1 MANKRIKRVIIAGA
15 GFSAPAKLPIQS
27 RIIDR
32 MAEVP
37 EMDFL
42 TGKMPEES
50 MTFLDAFI
58 TVGLF
63 LLDNYAK
70 KDYTEYR
77 VKYQKLVDKDLA
89 YRTFFGAQEIDFKSL
104 WSEETS
110 KTVRS
115 VLEKVVSQGSGK
127 NAGIEGYS
135 IGGKTATSQTLPRGS
150 GRYISSFLGF
160 APAENP
166 TVLGLCIIHNPQ
178 GMYYGGII
186 AAPVIRSSGAFLKM
200 YFHILES
207 KKQLR
212 RKPDKAESQHLINE
226 KKSFILVR
234 NYKKTKEL
242 KRCEDGVSCS
252 DPCADLIC
260 DQPCIRTDCY
270 PFFKKT

>member
-89 YRTFFGAQEIDFKSL
+89 YRTFFAAQEIDFKSL

-110 KTVRS
+110 KT
-115 VLEKVVSQGSGK
+115 
-127 NAGIEGYS
+127 
-135 IGGKTATSQTLPRGS
+135 
-150 GRYISSFLGF
+150 
-160 APAENP
+160 
-166 TVLGLCIIHNPQ
+166 LGL
-178 GMYYGGII
+178 
-186 AAPVIRSSGAFLKM
+186 V
-200 YFHILES
+200 
-207 KKQLR
+207 
-212 RKPDKAESQHLINE
+212 
-226 KKSFILVR
+226 
-234 NYKKTKEL
+234 
-242 KRCEDGVSCS
+242 
-252 DPCADLIC
+252 
-260 DQPCIRTDCY
+260 
-270 PFFKKT
+270 

>member
-89 YRTFFGAQEIDFKSL
+89 YRTFFGAQEIDFNSL

-110 KTVRS
+110 KTLTYVAY
-115 VLEKVVSQGSGK
+115 
-127 NAGIEGYS
+127 N
-135 IGGKTATSQTLPRGS
+135 
-150 GRYISSFLGF
+150 
-160 APAENP
+160 
-166 TVLGLCIIHNPQ
+166 II
-178 GMYYGGII
+178 
-186 AAPVIRSSGAFLKM
+186 
-200 YFHILES
+200 
-207 KKQLR
+207 
-212 RKPDKAESQHLINE
+212 KP
-226 KKSFILVR
+226 
-234 NYKKTKEL
+234 
-242 KRCEDGVSCS
+242 CEITRQSHRQD
-252 DPCADLIC
+252 I
-260 DQPCIRTDCY
+260 
-270 PFFKKT
+270 

>member
-15 GFSAPAKLPIQS
+15 GFSAPAKLPILS

-110 KTVRS
+110 KTLS
-115 VLEKVVSQGSGK
+115 SIFSDEAAHSKHVSNYYS
-127 NAGIEGYS
+127 EVYS
-135 IGGKTATSQTLPRGS
+135 IRENIRKAIQDEKLML
-150 GRYISSFLGF
+150 ISR
-160 APAENP
+160 
-166 TVLGLCIIHNPQ
+166 
-178 GMYYGGII
+178 MY
-186 AAPVIRSSGAFLKM
+186 L
-200 YFHILES
+200 L
-207 KKQLR
+207 
-212 RKPDKAESQHLINE
+212 HLI
-226 KKSFILVR
+226 S
-234 NYKKTKEL
+234 
-242 KRCEDGVSCS
+242 
-252 DPCADLIC
+252 
-260 DQPCIRTDCY
+260 Q
-270 PFFKKT
+270 

>member
-89 YRTFFGAQEIDFKSL
+89 YRTFFGAQEIDFK
-104 WSEETS
+104 
-110 KTVRS
+110 
-115 VLEKVVSQGSGK
+115 
-127 NAGIEGYS
+127 
-135 IGGKTATSQTLPRGS
+135 
-150 GRYISSFLGF
+150 
-160 APAENP
+160 
-166 TVLGLCIIHNPQ
+166 
-178 GMYYGGII
+178 
-186 AAPVIRSSGAFLKM
+186 
-200 YFHILES
+200 
-207 KKQLR
+207 
-212 RKPDKAESQHLINE
+212 
-226 KKSFILVR
+226 
-234 NYKKTKEL
+234 
-242 KRCEDGVSCS
+242 
-252 DPCADLIC
+252 
-260 DQPCIRTDCY
+260 
-270 PFFKKT
+270 

>member
-89 YRTFFGAQEIDFKSL
+89 YRTFFGAQEIDFNSL

-110 KTVRS
+110 KTLSSIFSDEAAHSKHVSNYYSEVYSIRENIRKAIQDEKIN
-115 VLEKVVSQGSGK
+115 VNLEDVFTAFDKSIIAREHLHGYTYAKHCKLINWSKQNSILICILFDISGK
-127 NAGIEGYS
+127 QFSFMSRCINALEQIVQIGNVSFGI
-135 IGGKTATSQTLPRGS
+135 K
-150 GRYISSFLGF
+150 
-160 APAENP
+160 
-166 TVLGLCIIHNPQ
+166 
-178 GMYYGGII
+178 
-186 AAPVIRSSGAFLKM
+186 
-200 YFHILES
+200 
-207 KKQLR
+207 
-212 RKPDKAESQHLINE
+212 
-226 KKSFILVR
+226 
-234 NYKKTKEL
+234 
-242 KRCEDGVSCS
+242 
-252 DPCADLIC
+252 
-260 DQPCIRTDCY
+260 
-270 PFFKKT
+270 

>member
-110 KTVRS
+110 KTLNSIFSDEAAHSKHVSNYYSEVYSIRENIRKAIQDEKINVNLEDVFTAFDKSIIVREHLHGYTYHGRKKRASPNGTALRIEYSVLHPQHRRS
-115 VLEKVVSQGSGK
+115 VLLLLHQKFQAVIQNLLLALGQHGQIEFTLDRQQFRDTFEKVMER
-127 NAGIEGYS
+127 IEVDS
-135 IGGKTATSQTLPRGS
+135 
-150 GRYISSFLGF
+150 
-160 APAENP
+160 
-166 TVLGLCIIHNPQ
+166 
-178 GMYYGGII
+178 
-186 AAPVIRSSGAFLKM
+186 
-200 YFHILES
+200 
-207 KKQLR
+207 
-212 RKPDKAESQHLINE
+212 
-226 KKSFILVR
+226 
-234 NYKKTKEL
+234 
-242 KRCEDGVSCS
+242 
-252 DPCADLIC
+252 
-260 DQPCIRTDCY
+260 
-270 PFFKKT
+270 

>member
-77 VKYQKLVDKDLA
+77 VKYQKLVDKDL
-89 YRTFFGAQEIDFKSL
+89 
-104 WSEETS
+104 
-110 KTVRS
+110 
-115 VLEKVVSQGSGK
+115 
-127 NAGIEGYS
+127 
-135 IGGKTATSQTLPRGS
+135 
-150 GRYISSFLGF
+150 FLG
-160 APAENP
+160 
-166 TVLGLCIIHNPQ
+166 LGWL
-178 GMYYGGII
+178 
-186 AAPVIRSSGAFLKM
+186 
-200 YFHILES
+200 
-207 KKQLR
+207 LR
-212 RKPDKAESQHLINE
+212 EDKISTQEVE
-226 KKSFILVR
+226 G
-234 NYKKTKEL
+234 EL
-242 KRCEDGVSCS
+242 FVK
-252 DPCADLIC
+252 LN
-260 DQPCIRTDCY
+260 
-270 PFFKKT
+270 